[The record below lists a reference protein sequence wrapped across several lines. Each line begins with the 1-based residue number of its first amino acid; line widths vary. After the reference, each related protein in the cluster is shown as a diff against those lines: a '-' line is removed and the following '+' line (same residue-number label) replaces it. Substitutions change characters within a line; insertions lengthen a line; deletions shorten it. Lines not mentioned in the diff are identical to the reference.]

1 MNLERQNKDSKRKHR
16 NRKEGVTMG
25 ETGCKVTVNDVVKE
39 YEKGTPFSVL
49 AAEYQQEYKDDIVL
63 VLFNNR
69 LYELSREIDQDGTLS
84 FITTGDK
91 AGRKAYRRSVTLLM
105 QRGVYELAKKEE
117 KEMSVRVE
125 HSISQGYYCELF
137 GKDGKIIPDNTY
149 ILKLKME
156 MMRLVDEKRPIE
168 KRSMPTNEAVKLF
181 RELGMYDKE
190 RLFHYRRSSRVNVYS
205 IGNYMDYYYGYMVP
219 DTGYLKY
226 FDLELYDEGFVV
238 LFPDKN
244 TRMTAEFKPS
254 HKLFHVLKES
264 VEWSDKL
271 DIRTIGAL
279 NDAVAQGKIQDV
291 ILVSEALME
300 RKIGKLAEEI
310 AAQPDKKFVM
320 IAGPSSSGKTTFSH
334 RLSIQLRAQGLHPHP
349 IALDDYY
356 VNREDTPRDENGK
369 YNFECL
375 EALDIELFN
384 HDMSALLAGE
394 KIELPTYNFR
404 TGLREYKGNSK
415 QLGKND
421 ILVLEGIHGLND
433 KLSYSLPKSSKL
445 KIYISALTQLNID
458 EHNNLPTTDGRIIR
472 RIVRDA
478 RTRNITAKQTI
489 AMWDSVRRG
498 EEQYIFPFQE
508 EADIMFNSA
517 LIYELAVLKQYA
529 EPLLFEI
536 DKDCPEYVEAKRLL
550 KFLDYFLP
558 VPSEE
563 IGRNSILREFIGGS
577 CFNV

>member
-1 MNLERQNKDSKRKHR
+1 
-16 NRKEGVTMG
+16 MG
-25 ETGCKVTVNDVVKE
+25 EIRCKVKINGTEKE
-39 YEKGTPFSVL
+39 YEKGTSFSVL
-49 AAEYQQEYKDDIVL
+49 AAEYQSQYKDDIVL
-63 VLFNNR
+63 VLFNNHLHELNR
-69 LYELSREIDQDGTLS
+69 LLEQDGELS
-84 FITTGDK
+84 FITTKDK

-105 QRGVYELAKKEE
+105 QRGVYELAKKENAE
-117 KEMSVRVE
+117 VSVRVE
-125 HSISQGYYCELF
+125 HSISQGYYCELY
-137 GKDGKIIPDNTY
+137 GKDGKIIPDNAY
-149 ILKLKME
+149 LLQLKME

-168 KRSMPTNEAVKLF
+168 KRNMPTDEAIALF
-181 RELGMYDKE
+181 RELGMHDKE

-244 TRMTAEFKPS
+244 TKLTAEFKPS
-254 HKLFHVLKES
+254 HKLFQVLKES
-264 VEWSDKL
+264 SEWSDKL
-271 DIRTIGAL
+271 DIGTIGAL
-279 NDAVAQGKIQDV
+279 NDAVAQGRIQDV

-334 RLSIQLRAQGLHPHP
+334 RLSIQLMAQGLHPHP

-356 VNREDTPRDENGK
+356 VNREDTPKDENGK

-384 HDMSALLAGE
+384 RDMSALLAGE
-394 KIELPTYNFR
+394 RIELPAYNFR
-404 TGLREYKGNSK
+404 TGLREYKGNYK

-421 ILVLEGIHGLND
+421 ILVIEGIHGLND

-508 EADIMFNSA
+508 EADVMFNSA

-536 DKDCPEYVEAKRLL
+536 DKNCPEYVEAKRLL

>member
-1 MNLERQNKDSKRKHR
+1 
-16 NRKEGVTMG
+16 MG
-25 ETGCKVTVNDVVKE
+25 EVMCRVIIEGEEKE
-39 YEKGTPFSVL
+39 YPLGTEISVV
-49 AAEYQQEYKDDIVL
+49 AEEYQPKYKDDIVL
-63 VLFNNR
+63 ALFNNR
-69 LYELSREIDQDGTLS
+69 LREINKKLDSDGELK
-84 FITTGDK
+84 FVTTGDK

-105 QRGVYELAKKEE
+105 QRGVYNLAKEEGKEV
-117 KEMSVRVE
+117 SVRVE

-137 GKDGKIIPDNTY
+137 GREGKIIPDNAY
-149 ILKLKME
+149 LLRLKMR
-156 MMRLVDEKRPIE
+156 MMDMVDQKRPIK
-168 KRSMPTNEAVKLF
+168 KRSIHTDEAVALF

-190 RLFHYRRSSRVNVYS
+190 RLFHYRRSSRVNIYS
-205 IGNYMDYYYGYMVP
+205 IGNYMDYFYGYMLP

-244 TRMTAEFKPS
+244 TKLTAEFEPS

-264 VEWSDKL
+264 SEWGEKL
-271 DIRTIGAL
+271 DIGTIGAL
-279 NDAVAQGKIQDV
+279 NDAIAQGRIQDV
-291 ILVSEALME
+291 ILVAEALME

-310 AAQPDKKFVM
+310 AAQPHKKFIM

-334 RLSIQLRAQGLHPHP
+334 RLSIQLMAQGLKPHP

-356 VNREDTPRDENGK
+356 VNREDTPRGEDGN

-394 KIELPTYNFR
+394 EIELPAYNFR
-404 TGLREYKGNSK
+404 TGKREYKGK
-415 QLGKND
+415 YKKLGKND

-458 EHNNLPTTDGRIIR
+458 EHNNLPTTDGRLIR

-498 EEQYIFPFQE
+498 EEYYIFPFQDS
-508 EADIMFNSA
+508 ADIMFNSA

-536 DKDCPEYVEAKRLL
+536 DKGCQEYTEAKRLL

-558 VPSEE
+558 VSSEE
-563 IGRNSILREFIGGS
+563 ISRNSILREFIGGS
-577 CFNV
+577 CFHV

>member
-1 MNLERQNKDSKRKHR
+1 MKKSMYQIKVN
-16 NRKEGVTMG
+16 G
-25 ETGCKVTVNDVVKE
+25 EEKQYPAGTSFMELAREYQPE
-39 YEKGTPFSVL
+39 YE
-49 AAEYQQEYKDDIVL
+49 DDIVL
-63 VLFNNR
+63 VMFNNR
-69 LYELSREIDQDGTLS
+69 LKELHKTVKADGELT
-84 FITTGDK
+84 FVTTRDR
-91 AGRKAYRRSVTLLM
+91 AGRKAYRRSVTFMM
-105 QRGVYELAKKEE
+105 QRAIHNLSEEDKKSV
-117 KEMSVRVE
+117 SVRVE
-125 HSISQGYYCELF
+125 HSISQGYYCELT
-137 GKDGKIIPDNTY
+137 GATPDEAYISRLKKEMARLAAEQIPIQKKSISTD
-149 ILKLKME
+149 
-156 MMRLVDEKRPIE
+156 
-168 KRSMPTNEAVKLF
+168 EAVVLF
-181 RELGMYDKE
+181 RELGMRDKE
-190 RLFHYRRSSRVNVYS
+190 RLFAYRRSSKVNIYS
-205 IGNYMDYYYGYMVP
+205 IGRYEDYFYGYMVP

-226 FDLELYDEGFVV
+226 FELELYAGGFVL
-238 LFPDKN
+238 LFPDKD
-244 TRMTAEFKPS
+244 TRTPSKFMPS
-254 HKLFHVLKES
+254 HKLFHVLRES
-264 VEWSDKL
+264 AEWGEKL
-271 DIRTIGAL
+271 DIGTIGAL
-279 NDAVAQGKIQDV
+279 NDAIAQGRIRDV

-300 RKIGKLAEEI
+300 RKIGRMAEEI
-310 AAQPDKKFVM
+310 AAMPDKKFVM

-334 RLSIQLRAQGLHPHP
+334 RLSIQMMAQGLKPHP

-356 VNREDTPRDENGK
+356 VDRVDTPKHPDGT

-394 KIELPTYNFR
+394 RVELPVYNFR
-404 TGLREYKGNSK
+404 TGKREYKGRYK

-458 EHNNLPTTDGRIIR
+458 EHNSLPTTDGRMIR
-472 RIVRDA
+472 RMVRDA
-478 RTRNITAKQTI
+478 RTRNLSAKETI
-489 AMWDSVRRG
+489 AMWGSVRKG

-529 EPLLFEI
+529 EPLLFQI
-536 DKDCPEYVEAKRLL
+536 DKSSPEYLEAKRLL

-558 VPSEE
+558 VPSED

>member
-1 MNLERQNKDSKRKHR
+1 
-16 NRKEGVTMG
+16 MG
-25 ETGCKVTVNDVVKE
+25 ETVYHITINGDKRQCRE
-39 YEKGTPFSVL
+39 GTTFL
-49 AAEYQQEYKDDIVL
+49 ALAEEYQSQYEDDIVL
-63 VLFNNR
+63 ALFNNR
-69 LYELSREIDQDGTLS
+69 LRELNRTVETDGELI
-84 FITTGDK
+84 FITTRDK

-105 QRGVYELAKKEE
+105 QRAVYNLAKEAGKEV
-117 KEMSVRVE
+117 SVRVE
-125 HSISQGYYCELF
+125 HSISQGYYCELL
-137 GKDGKIIPDNTY
+137 GATPDKAY
-149 ILKLKME
+149 LLALKME
-156 MMRLVDEKRPIE
+156 MMRLVDKKIPIQ
-168 KRSMPTNEAVKLF
+168 KKNISTDAAVTLF
-181 RELGMYDKE
+181 RELGMTDKE
-190 RLFHYRRSSRVNVYS
+190 RLFAYRRSSRVNIYS

-226 FDLELYDEGFVV
+226 FDLELYEDGFVV

-244 TRMTAEFKPS
+244 TRVTAEFAPS
-254 HKLFHVLKES
+254 HKLFRVLKES
-264 VEWSDKL
+264 AEWGEKL
-271 DIRTIGAL
+271 DIGTIGAL
-279 NDAVAQGKIQDV
+279 NDAVAQGRIGDV
-291 ILVSEALME
+291 ILVAEALME
-300 RKIGKLAEEI
+300 RKIGTLAEQI
-310 AAQPDKKFVM
+310 ASQPDKKFIM

-334 RLSIQLRAQGLHPHP
+334 RLSIQLMAQGLKPHP

-356 VNREDTPRDENGK
+356 VDRVDTPKDEDGN

-384 HDMSALLAGE
+384 HDMSALLKGE
-394 KIELPTYNFR
+394 RVELPTYNFR
-404 TGLREYKGNSK
+404 TGKREYKGISK

-433 KLSYSLPKSSKL
+433 RLSYSLPKSSKL

-458 EHNNLPTTDGRIIR
+458 EHNNLPTTDGRMIR

-478 RTRNITAKQTI
+478 RTRNISARQTI

-498 EEQYIFPFQE
+498 EEQYIFPFQDD
-508 EADIMFNSA
+508 ADIMFNSA

-536 DKDCPEYVEAKRLL
+536 DKNCPEYMEAKRLL

-558 VPSEE
+558 VPSED
-563 IGRNSILREFIGGS
+563 IQKNSILREFIGGS

>member
-1 MNLERQNKDSKRKHR
+1 MEETVYRVKIN
-16 NRKEGVTMG
+16 G
-25 ETGCKVTVNDVVKE
+25 EEKQ
-39 YEKGTPFSVL
+39 YRKGTL
-49 AAEYQQEYKDDIVL
+49 YREIAEEYQSQFEDDIVL

-69 LYELSREIDQDGTLS
+69 LRELGRRVKRDGELQ
-84 FITTGDK
+84 FITTREK

-105 QRGVYELAKKEE
+105 QKAVYNLAREDE
-117 KEMSVRVE
+117 KQVSVRVE
-125 HSISQGYYCELF
+125 HSISQGYYCELT
-137 GKDGKIIPDNTY
+137 GEIPSETYLARLKEEMLHLVERKI
-149 ILKLKME
+149 
-156 MMRLVDEKRPIE
+156 PIQKE
-168 KRSMPTNEAVKLF
+168 SISTDEAVALF
-181 RELGMYDKE
+181 RELGMHDKE
-190 RLFHYRRSSRVNVYS
+190 RLFSYRRSSKVNIYS
-205 IGNYMDYYYGYMVP
+205 IDHYTDYFYGYMVP

-226 FDLELYDEGFVV
+226 FELKQYEGGFVV

-244 TRMTAEFKPS
+244 TRAAAEFAPS

-264 VEWSDKL
+264 AEWGAKM
-271 DIRTIGAL
+271 DIGTIGAL
-279 NDAVAQGKIQDV
+279 NDAVAQGRIRDV
-291 ILVSEALME
+291 ILVAEALME
-300 RKIGKLAEEI
+300 RKIGTLAEQI

-334 RLSIQLRAQGLHPHP
+334 RLSIQMMAQGLKPHP

-356 VNREDTPRDENGK
+356 VNRVDTPKDEDGN

-384 HDMSALLAGE
+384 HDMSALLNGE
-394 KIELPTYNFR
+394 RIELPTYNFR
-404 TGLREYKGNSK
+404 TGEREYKGIFK

-421 ILVLEGIHGLND
+421 ILVLEGIHGLNG
-433 KLSYSLPKSSKL
+433 KLSYSLPESSKL

-458 EHNNLPTTDGRIIR
+458 EHNNLPTADGRMIR
-472 RIVRDA
+472 RMVRDA
-478 RTRNITAKQTI
+478 RTRNISAKQTI

-498 EEQYIFPFQE
+498 EEQYIFPFQD

-529 EPLLFEI
+529 EPLLFQI
-536 DKDCPEYVEAKRLL
+536 DKGCPEYMEAKRLL

-558 VPSEE
+558 VPSEDIE
-563 IGRNSILREFIGGS
+563 KNSILREFIGGS

>member
-1 MNLERQNKDSKRKHR
+1 
-16 NRKEGVTMG
+16 MG
-25 ETGCKVTVNDVVKE
+25 EIICRVRIEGEEKE
-39 YEKGTPFSVL
+39 YESGTEFAVL
-49 AAEYQQEYKDDIVL
+49 AAEYQSRYEDDIVL

-69 LYELSREIDQDGTLS
+69 LHELNNLLEHDGEVA
-84 FITTGDK
+84 FITTRDK
-91 AGRKAYRRSVTLLM
+91 AGRKAYRRSVTMLM
-105 QRGVYELAKKEE
+105 QRGVHELAKKDGT
-117 KEMSVRVE
+117 KVSVRVE
-125 HSISQGYYCELF
+125 HSISQGYYCELY
-137 GKDGKIIPDNTY
+137 GKEGIIKPDSTY
-149 ILKLKME
+149 LLRLKME

-168 KRSMPTNEAVKLF
+168 KKNMTTDKAVKLF

-190 RLFHYRRSSRVNVYS
+190 RLFYYRRSSRVNVYS

-219 DTGYLKY
+219 HTGYLKY
-226 FDLELYDEGFVV
+226 FDLELYEDGFVV
-238 LFPDKN
+238 VFPDKN
-244 TRMTAEFKPS
+244 TRVTAQFNPS

-264 VEWSDKL
+264 SKWGDRL
-271 DIRTIGAL
+271 DIGTIGAL
-279 NDAVAQGKIQDV
+279 NDAIAQGRILDV
-291 ILVSEALME
+291 ILASEALME

-310 AAQPDKKFVM
+310 AEQSDKKIIM

-334 RLSIQLRAQGLHPHP
+334 RLSIQMMAQGLNPHP

-356 VNREDTPRDENGK
+356 VNRVDTPKDETGK

-384 HDMSALLAGE
+384 RDMSALLEG
-394 KIELPTYNFR
+394 KSVELPTYNFR
-404 TGLREYKGNSK
+404 TGMREYKGNRK

-421 ILVLEGIHGLND
+421 ILVIEGIHGLND
-433 KLSYSLPKSSKL
+433 KLSYSLPSTSKL

-458 EHNNLPTTDGRIIR
+458 EHNNLPTTDGRMIR
-472 RIVRDA
+472 RMVRDA
-478 RTRNITAKQTI
+478 RTRNITAKETI
-489 AMWDSVRRG
+489 AMWESVRRG
-498 EEQYIFPFQE
+498 ERQYIFPFQE

-536 DKDCPEYVEAKRLL
+536 EKDCPEYVEAKRLL

-577 CFNV
+577 CFHV

>member
-1 MNLERQNKDSKRKHR
+1 MEETLFHIKIN
-16 NRKEGVTMG
+16 G
-25 ETGCKVTVNDVVKE
+25 EEKQYK
-39 YEKGTPFSVL
+39 KGTPYQEI
-49 AAEYQQEYKDDIVL
+49 AAEYQSQFGDDIVL

-69 LYELSREIDQDGTLS
+69 LRELRRRVKGDGELS
-84 FITTGDK
+84 FITTKDK
-91 AGRKAYRRSVTLLM
+91 AGRKAYRRSVTFLM
-105 QRGVYELAKKEE
+105 QRAVCNLAKEDGKNVAV
-117 KEMSVRVE
+117 KVM
-125 HSISQGYYCELF
+125 HSISQGYYCELE
-137 GKDGKIIPDNTY
+137 GDQPSREYLVRLQNEMERLAEEKIP
-149 ILKLKME
+149 LQ
-156 MMRLVDEKRPIE
+156 
-168 KRSMPTNEAVKLF
+168 KRSISTDEAVALF

-190 RLFHYRRSSRVNVYS
+190 RLFSYRRSSKVNIYS
-205 IGNYMDYYYGYMVP
+205 IGHYMDYFYGYMVP

-226 FDLELYDEGFVV
+226 FGLERYEDGFVV

-244 TRMTAEFKPS
+244 TKVPAKFSPS
-254 HKLFHVLKES
+254 HKLFHVLRES
-264 VEWSDKL
+264 AEWGEKME
-271 DIRTIGAL
+271 IGTIGAL
-279 NDAVAQGKIQDV
+279 NDAVAQGRIRDV
-291 ILVSEALME
+291 ILVAEALME
-300 RKIGKLAEEI
+300 RKIGTLAEQI
-310 AAQPDKKFVM
+310 AKQPDKKFIMV
-320 IAGPSSSGKTTFSH
+320 AGPSSSGKTTFSH
-334 RLSIQLRAQGLHPHP
+334 RLSIQLMAQGLKPHP

-356 VNREDTPRDENGK
+356 VDRVDTPKDDHGN

-384 HDMSALLAGE
+384 HDMSALLKGE
-394 KIELPTYNFR
+394 RISLPTYNFR
-404 TGLREYKGNSK
+404 TGKREYKGIFK

-421 ILVLEGIHGLND
+421 ILVLEGIHGLNG
-433 KLSYSLPKSSKL
+433 KLSYSLPESSKL

-458 EHNNLPTTDGRIIR
+458 EHNNLPTTDGRMIR
-472 RIVRDA
+472 RMVRDA
-478 RTRNITAKQTI
+478 RNRNISARETI

-536 DKDCPEYVEAKRLL
+536 DKDCKEYTEAKRLL

-558 VPSEE
+558 VPSED

>member
-1 MNLERQNKDSKRKHR
+1 
-16 NRKEGVTMG
+16 MG
-25 ETGCKVTVNDVVKE
+25 EIRCKVKIGEMEKE
-39 YEKGTPFSVL
+39 YEKGTAFSVL
-49 AAEYQQEYKDDIVL
+49 ASEYQPEYKDDIVL
-63 VLFNNR
+63 VLFNNH
-69 LYELSREIDQDGTLS
+69 LYELGRTLEQDGELK

-105 QRGVYELAKKEE
+105 QRGVYELAKKDNMEV
-117 KEMSVRVE
+117 SVRVE
-125 HSISQGYYCELF
+125 HSISQGYYCELY
-137 GKDGKIIPDNTY
+137 GKNGKIMPDNAY
-149 ILKLKME
+149 ILKLKLE
-156 MMRLVDEKRPIE
+156 MMRIVDEKRPIE
-168 KRSMPTNEAVKLF
+168 KRSIPTDEAVELF

-226 FDLELYDEGFVV
+226 FDLELYDEGFMV

-244 TRMTAEFKPS
+244 TRLTTEFKPS

-264 VEWSDKL
+264 GEWSEKL
-271 DIRTIGAL
+271 DIGTIGAL
-279 NDAVAQGKIQDV
+279 NDAVAQGRIQDV

-334 RLSIQLRAQGLHPHP
+334 RLSIQLMAQGLHPHP

-356 VNREDTPRDENGK
+356 VNREDTPKDETGK

-384 HDMSALLAGE
+384 QNMSALLAGE
-394 KIELPTYNFR
+394 RVELPTYNFR
-404 TGLREYKGNSK
+404 TGLREYKGIYK

-421 ILVLEGIHGLND
+421 ILVIEGIHGLND

-478 RTRNITAKQTI
+478 RTRNITAKETI